1 MSEEYRWSFSVRL
14 LIEKSNMGQFY
25 PTTVFYVCSLFAG
38 CLEDVWIWRLSKGCL
53 GDSKECLENVWSIE
67 MPDLPI
73 DDIYC
78 LWYCH
83 NSYILRVWGVLSL
96 SGQCLAVSGECLGVS
111 GGCLWNVKSNPR

>member
-1 MSEEYRWSFSVRL
+1 MSVLFSH
-14 LIEKSNMGQFY
+14 
-25 PTTVFYVCSLFAG
+25 FAG

-67 MPDLPI
+67 I
-73 DDIYC
+73 VC
-78 LWYCH
+78 
-83 NSYILRVWGVLSL
+83 L

>member
-1 MSEEYRWSFSVRL
+1 MSVLFSH
-14 LIEKSNMGQFY
+14 
-25 PTTVFYVCSLFAG
+25 FAG
-38 CLEDVWIWRLSKGCL
+38 CLEDVWLWRLSKGCL

-111 GGCLWNVKSNPR
+111 GGCLLNVKSNPR